1 MSDYSISQIYPSD
14 SRANAQVDELLQA
27 EGIRRDANLDYTCGM
42 FDDEMNLIATGSCFG
57 NTLRCMAVSSSHQ
70 GEGLMNQIVTHL
82 ISVQFERYNTHLFL
96 YTKCNSAKFFGDLG
110 FYEIARIDGQIVF
123 MENRRTGFNDY
134 IKRLEKE
141 TANSPVMQDLPAQ
154 HNNNITD
161 LRCASLVMNAN
172 PFTLGHQYLVEKA
185 AAENDILHLFIVSE
199 DKSLVPFSV
208 RKKLV
213 MEGTKHL
220 KNIIYHESGPYII
233 SSATFPSYFQKDATA
248 VMESHANLDLTI
260 FTQIAKALQ
269 ISRRYV
275 GEEPNSQVTGI
286 YNDIMAQKLPE
297 NGVECIIV
305 PRKEADGDVIS
316 ASTVRTA
323 LKRGNIDLLK
333 TLVPK
338 TTLHYF
344 QSEEAAPVIEK
355 IKAADHVVHH

>member
-42 FDDEMNLIATGSCFG
+42 YDDEMNIIATGSCFG
-57 NTLRCMAVSSSHQ
+57 NTLRCMAVSSAHQ

-123 MENRRTGFNDY
+123 MENRRTGFTDY

-141 TANSPVMQDLPAQ
+141 TANSPVMQDLLAQ
-154 HNNNITD
+154 HGNNITD

-208 RKKLV
+208 RKELV
-213 MEGTKHL
+213 MKGTKHL

-333 TLVPK
+333 TLVPE

-355 IKAADHVVHH
+355 IKATADVVHH